1 VEQIS
6 VPRDV
11 DEKKTRK
18 ALRKLHKL
26 VARAEAEGVELTDWE
41 KEFVGGLAQRLN
53 KYGSAF
59 ADPNQGSL
67 DEAISFAQNEIM
79 KQLDKK
85 TRGKTSG
92 GFTTRKPLGSNKT
105 KPLNTFR
112 GRDIHEDIEPPE
124 ERVPVSE
131 DSSDAVRPDNV
142 FSIVRSDVRRASD
155 MAGSAP
161 DQEKK
166 KRPEKPPVKEQNLPG
181 QKVSPFRV
189 IKGGKAD

>member
-1 VEQIS
+1 M
-6 VPRDV
+6 PRDV

-41 KEFVGGLAQRLN
+41 KEFVGGLDERLN

-59 ADPNQGSL
+59 ADPNKGSL

-92 GFTTRKPLGSNKT
+92 GFTTRKPLGSKKA
-105 KPLNTFR
+105 KPVSSYR

-124 ERVPVSE
+124 ETPVLPE
-131 DSSDAVRPDNV
+131 MLPENV
-142 FSIVRSDVRRASD
+142 FRIIPGVSRASD
-155 MAGSAP
+155 LTEAGQKSVNTPEPSSPAP
-161 DQEKK
+161 AENA
-166 KRPEKPPVKEQNLPG
+166 PPV
-181 QKVSPFRV
+181 QKASPFRV
-189 IKGGKAD
+189 IRGGKAD